1 MTGRRVAL
9 SVVVLVLVVV
19 GVLVAVF
26 WRGETQGAAP
36 PAAPPAGSVTD
47 LPAGWRWEAYGGV
60 EVQVP
65 ADWGHGTSNYPPCLN
80 REKGRPHVGRP
91 GMVPLVK
98 CSGPPV
104 PALQLRVPYLWF
116 TGNTVSADRVQTYDG
131 GWVSQT
137 RTVAGTTFTVF
148 SDDPD
153 LRARILGSARPAAG
167 ATDPACPADHPARI
181 NRDARPD
188 PGKPGLAPVESIT
201 ICRYSLTGNGPAV
214 LSTSRLTGAE
224 AAAVSR
230 AILAAPEGTGPD
242 TPENCAAEHAA
253 GDELVV
259 LRIAGGT
266 EVVVRYSG
274 CVGHGFDDGHT
285 RRQLTADALRSILTG
300 PHRPSTLI
308 GPVSELVWG
317 VR

>member
-1 MTGRRVAL
+1 MTRRRVAL
-9 SVVVLVLVVV
+9 SVVVLVLAVA

-26 WRGETQGAAP
+26 WRGDTPRAAP

-47 LPAGWRWEAYGGV
+47 LPTGWRWEAYGGV

-65 ADWGHGTSNYPPCLN
+65 ADWGNGIANYPPCLS
-80 REKGRPHVGRP
+80 REKHQPHVGRP
-91 GMVPLVK
+91 GVVPLVM

-104 PALQLRVPYLWF
+104 PALELRAPYLWF
-116 TGNTVSADRVQTYDG
+116 SNNVSADRVQTYDG

-153 LRARILGSARPAAG
+153 LRTRILGSARPAAG
-167 ATDPACPADHPARI
+167 ATNPACPADHPART

-201 ICRYSLTGNGPAV
+201 VCRYSLTGNGPAV
-214 LSTSRLTGAE
+214 LSTSQLTGDQ

-242 TPENCAAEHAA
+242 SPDNCAAEYAA

-285 RRQLTADALRSILTG
+285 RRKLTADAIRPVLSG
-300 PHRPSTLI
+300 PHHPATLS